1 MRKAIFSIYSKIFI
15 FGAGL
20 FLVGCASDPV
30 PTYLPANHPA
40 HPDAAEA
47 VYTATPNPFQN
58 GMSMNKMLSDETPNT
73 PPDDHKDSHHD
84 QMKSKDKHQEKTI
97 HHHKESN

>member
-1 MRKAIFSIYSKIFI
+1 MRKAIVSRYGKIFM
-15 FGAGL
+15 FTTGL

-47 VYTATPNPFQN
+47 VYTVPPNPFQN
-58 GMSMNKMLSDETPNT
+58 GMPINKVQSDETPNM
-73 PPDDHKDSHHD
+73 PPEGHKDSDPD
-84 QMKSKDKHQEKTI
+84 QMKSKDKHHEKPV